1 MNKEDVRIVFMGTPE
16 FAVPS
21 LDALHNSGYNIIG
34 VITAPD
40 RASGRGR
47 KFRYSPVKEYAL
59 RNDLYLM
66 QPEKLRNENFIKE
79 LKALNANLQVVVAF
93 RMLPKQVWDMP
104 EFGTFNLHA
113 SLLPQYRGA
122 APINHAIINGEK
134 VTGLTTFLLD
144 ENIDTGRIISQVN
157 LEIGKDENFGQLHD
171 RMKGIGA
178 KLVVDTVE
186 KIRLGQDITVVQEDL
201 LDSKIELKTA
211 PKIYKEDCAI
221 DWSRSA
227 LEIYNF
233 IRGLSPYPG
242 AFSVLHTNTDKKYIL
257 KVVNSTIEPHQ
268 NDDNPGQI
276 ITDQKK
282 YLKVVSINGLINI
295 TELQMEG
302 KRRMATDEFLR
313 GFKVPPFS
321 FFK

>member
-1 MNKEDVRIVFMGTPE
+1 
-16 FAVPS
+16 
-21 LDALHNSGYNIIG
+21 
-34 VITAPD
+34 
-40 RASGRGR
+40 
-47 KFRYSPVKEYAL
+47 
-59 RNDLYLM
+59 
-66 QPEKLRNENFIKE
+66 
-79 LKALNANLQVVVAF
+79 
-93 RMLPKQVWDMP
+93 
-104 EFGTFNLHA
+104 
-113 SLLPQYRGA
+113 
-122 APINHAIINGEK
+122 
-134 VTGLTTFLLD
+134 
-144 ENIDTGRIISQVN
+144 
-157 LEIGKDENFGQLHD
+157 
-171 RMKGIGA
+171 MKGIGA

-227 LEIYNF
+227 LKIYNF

-242 AFSVLHTNTDKKYIL
+242 AFSFLYTNTDEKYIV
-257 KVVNSTIEPHQ
+257 KVLNSTIEPCQ
-268 NDDNPGQI
+268 NDGNPGQI
-276 ITDQKK
+276 ITDQKE

>member
-1 MNKEDVRIVFMGTPE
+1 MNKEDMRIVFMGTPE

-21 LDALHNSGYNIIG
+21 LDALHKSGYSIVG

-47 KFRYSPVKEYAL
+47 KLRYSPVKEYAL

-66 QPEKLRNENFIKE
+66 QPERLRNENFIKE
-79 LKALNANLQVVVAF
+79 LKALNTNLQVVVAF

-134 VTGLTTFLLD
+134 VTGLTTFFLD
-144 ENIDTGRIISQVN
+144 ESIDTGRIISQVK

-186 KIRLGQDITVVQEDL
+186 KIRLGKDITIAQENM
-201 LDSKIELKTA
+201 SASEIELKSA
-211 PKIYKEDCAI
+211 PKIFKEDCAI
-221 DWSRSA
+221 DWSRSVA
-227 LEIYNF
+227 EIHNF
-233 IRGLSPYPG
+233 IKGLSPYPG
-242 AFSVLHTNTDKKYIL
+242 AFSFLHTNTDEKYIV
-257 KVVNSTIEPHQ
+257 KVLNSTIEPCQ
-268 NDDNPGQI
+268 NNGNPGQI

-321 FFK
+321 IFK